1 MFGGSVLKQKVTWWA
16 GGFVLLSALLIGILS
31 WVNGY
36 FILAPAVQL
45 ELYGDASMEIAAHSA
60 YEEPGFLARKG
71 RNDLQALVVTEG
83 AIDVSKPGVYTI
95 TYLLIMNGKEYT
107 QQRVVTVVDREAPV
121 LELLGESQLKISAK
135 HLYEEAGFSAFDR
148 CDGDLTEAVK
158 VTEHMEGDLL
168 TLTYMVKDASGNE
181 ASVQRLVTVRD
192 EKAPTLQLRGYS
204 TIYVPVGSTFRDP
217 GCSADDDVDGDL
229 SGTVTCRGS
238 IDTSTPGTYTLTYHV
253 TDKGGNISETKRN
266 VKVYCY
272 TPNYSDRVYLTFDD
286 GPSSYITGR
295 VLDILAANDVQ
306 ATFFLVDY
314 PQSHKYL
321 ISRMINEG
329 HTVAIHGYS
338 HDYATIYANDDAF
351 MQNVYRLQ
359 DKLQADF
366 GYHATILRFPGGSSN
381 TVSAAYSGGIMSRLV
396 QRVEQ
401 EGFTYFDWNVSSGDA
416 SAAGQSSY
424 QIYDNVT
431 SRLRRG
437 RNNVVLMHD
446 TNGKQTTADALQD
459 IIHYAKANGYTFLPI
474 TPDTAPV
481 HHGVVN

>member
-1 MFGGSVLKQKVTWWA
+1 MKKKGMWWA
-16 GGFVLLSALLIGILS
+16 GGIVLLSALLIGILS

-45 ELYGDASMEIAAHSA
+45 ELYGDAAMEIAAHSV

-71 RNDLQALVVTEG
+71 RNDLRDLVATEG
-83 AIDVSKPGVYTI
+83 EVDASKPGVYTI
-95 TYLLIMNGKEYT
+95 TYRLTMKGKEYT
-107 QQRVVTVVDREAPV
+107 QQRVVTVVDREAPA
-121 LELLGESQLKISAK
+121 LELLGEAQLKISAK
-135 HLYEEAGFSAFDR
+135 HLYEEAGYSAFDR

-158 VTEHMEGDLL
+158 VTEHMEGDIL
-168 TLTYMVKDASGNE
+168 TLTYTVKDASGNE
-181 ASVQRLVTVRD
+181 ASVQRLITVRD

-217 GCSADDDVDGDL
+217 GCSATDDVDGDL
-229 SGTVTCRGS
+229 SSAVICRGGV
-238 IDTSTPGTYTLTYHV
+238 DTSAPGTYILTYCV
-253 TDKGGNISETKRN
+253 TDKGGNSSEVARS
-266 VKVYCY
+266 VKVYSY
-272 TPNYSDRVYLTFDD
+272 THNYNDCVYLTFDD
-286 GPSSYITGR
+286 GPSSYITGQ

-306 ATFFLVDY
+306 ATFFILDY
-314 PQSHKYL
+314 SQGNKHL

-351 MQNVYRLQ
+351 MQNVYRLR
-359 DKLQADF
+359 DKLLADF
-366 GYHATILRFPGGSSN
+366 GYNATILRFPGGSSN
-381 TVSAAYSGGIMSRLV
+381 TVSAAYNSGIMSRLV

-401 EGFTYFDWNVSSGDA
+401 EGFSYFDWNVSSGDA
-416 SAAGQSSY
+416 SAAGLSSY

-446 TNGKQTTADALQD
+446 ANAKQTTVDALQD
-459 IIHYAKANGYTFLPI
+459 IIHYGKANGYVFLPI

-481 HHGVVN
+481 HHGVAN

>member
-1 MFGGSVLKQKVTWWA
+1 MLKQKVTWWA

-181 ASVQRLVTVRD
+181 ASV
-192 EKAPTLQLRGYS
+192 
-204 TIYVPVGSTFRDP
+204 
-217 GCSADDDVDGDL
+217 
-229 SGTVTCRGS
+229 
-238 IDTSTPGTYTLTYHV
+238 
-253 TDKGGNISETKRN
+253 
-266 VKVYCY
+266 
-272 TPNYSDRVYLTFDD
+272 
-286 GPSSYITGR
+286 
-295 VLDILAANDVQ
+295 
-306 ATFFLVDY
+306 
-314 PQSHKYL
+314 
-321 ISRMINEG
+321 
-329 HTVAIHGYS
+329 
-338 HDYATIYANDDAF
+338 
-351 MQNVYRLQ
+351 
-359 DKLQADF
+359 
-366 GYHATILRFPGGSSN
+366 
-381 TVSAAYSGGIMSRLV
+381 
-396 QRVEQ
+396 
-401 EGFTYFDWNVSSGDA
+401 
-416 SAAGQSSY
+416 
-424 QIYDNVT
+424 
-431 SRLRRG
+431 
-437 RNNVVLMHD
+437 
-446 TNGKQTTADALQD
+446 
-459 IIHYAKANGYTFLPI
+459 
-474 TPDTAPV
+474 
-481 HHGVVN
+481 